1 MEYQHDFNA
10 PWQNLPKVKR
20 YKGVDI
26 HFIDNKVSGLIYD
39 DAEYIIQVMRND
51 RSCTILFEIIHE
63 FLSPD
68 SCRYIIFH
76 PLFKDLE
83 HKFPRSLPSQI
94 KERYPLLSKMV
105 QNEDICRYFS
115 FSSSKD
121 YGSFITCRMSTK
133 KIKEGELSDNQ
144 AKFIVKAADTV
155 LKAEEEYENFRYS
168 VLYRNIQKAYR
179 KQKSKQENAQVAVG
193 VYKALRFGLL
203 CFNLM
208 NGNSDSGSDLGSS
221 MDFSGVDLGNL
232 DLPDNMSLANLDE
245 NPAFIDYLTSPADQV
260 SFGNSYDNN
269 AVDFLKTCKEHGV
282 DLPNNVNT
290 STNSYTTVVDR
301 DYNGGLTGIDKTL
314 IGHKLDNMLKAGDLS
329 QRDFDELK
337 SKLSKT

>member
-1 MEYQHDFNA
+1 MLSLDINIVFTILNLIIFYQLLKKFLFKPIQNIME
-10 PWQNLPKVKR
+10 KR
-20 YKGVDI
+20 KEYLASQQQAAEQMKE
-26 HFIDNKVSGLIYD
+26 
-39 DAEYIIQVMRND
+39 DAEA
-51 RSCTILFEIIHE
+51 L
-63 FLSPD
+63 
-68 SCRYIIFH
+68 
-76 PLFKDLE
+76 
-83 HKFPRSLPSQI
+83 
-94 KERYPLLSKMV
+94 
-105 QNEDICRYFS
+105 
-115 FSSSKD
+115 
-121 YGSFITCRMSTK
+121 K
-133 KIKEGELSDNQ
+133 KQYEEMIDKVGEEGEKILDDSR
-144 AKFIVKAADTV
+144 V
-155 LKAEEEYENFRYS
+155 KAEEEYENFRYS

-329 QRDFDELK
+329 QNDFDELK